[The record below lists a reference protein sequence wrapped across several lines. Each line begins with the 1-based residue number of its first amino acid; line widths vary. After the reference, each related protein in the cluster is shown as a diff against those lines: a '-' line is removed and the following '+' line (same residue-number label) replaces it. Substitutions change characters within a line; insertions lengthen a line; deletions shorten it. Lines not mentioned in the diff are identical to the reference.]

1 MKINDFLF
9 NRISIPD
16 LGKSLDAYSMRQKAI
31 SNNIANVNTP
41 GYKAER
47 VSFEKEYKKA
57 IYGSGVKADK
67 TNEKHIQIGTR
78 RLQNLHPEVKL
89 RDDRVNDSGINNV
102 DIDFE
107 MSKMAENNLRYQI
120 SAELVKKRFRLLQS
134 SIKGR

>member
-47 VSFEKEYKKA
+47 VSFEKAYKKA
-57 IYGSGVKADK
+57 VNRNGISAEK
-67 TNEKHIQIGTR
+67 TNAKHIKIGTR
-78 RLQNLHPEVKL
+78 KLENVRPEMKF

-107 MSKMAENNLRYQI
+107 MSQMAENNLRYQI
-120 SAELVKKRFRLLQS
+120 SADLLKRRFRLLQS

>member
-47 VSFEKEYKKA
+47 VSFEKEYRKA
-57 IYGSGVKADK
+57 INKTGLMANK
-67 TNEKHIQIGTR
+67 TNSKHIPIGTR
-78 RLQNLHPEVKL
+78 HLENIRPQVKL
-89 RDDRVNDSGINNV
+89 RDDRTNDSGVNNV

-107 MSKMAENNLRYQI
+107 MSEMAKNNLRYQM